1 MYNTLNEHYMYLHVR
16 DIYIYQYYHISY
28 IHPKIIISWWWYS
41 FHHTIFTVPM
51 VLLCNIKHT
60 LLEIL
65 VYAHNS
71 FECLVF

>member
-1 MYNTLNEHYMYLHVR
+1 MYNTLNEQYMYLHVR
-16 DIYIYQYYHISY
+16 DIYISILSHI

-41 FHHTIFTVPM
+41 FRHTIFTVPM
-51 VLLCNIKHT
+51 VLLCKIKHT